1 MKGCNAMNRRRM
13 FHFSLRTMLIG
24 TAAIAAG
31 LGWYVETVWPQQRA
45 VDLVVQS
52 GGSVCYDAFLDG
64 SGTSCF
70 ARWKVAQGDDS
81 HVWLDI
87 RHNVLMASAT
97 DAGDPHELCRRLAE
111 LPKLHSLSL
120 IGPRFNDQDL
130 QHIGHMTEMFDL
142 ELGRTSVTDRG
153 LQNLARLKKLE
164 LLELPAAISNAGL
177 ERLQA
182 ALPQCY
188 ITRIAAEP
196 AHQNSP

>member
-1 MKGCNAMNRRRM
+1 MKPTRRL
-13 FHFSLRTMLIG
+13 FHYSLRTMLIG

-45 VDLVVQS
+45 VGLVVQS
-52 GGSVCYDAFLDG
+52 GGSVFYDAYLDG
-64 SGTSCF
+64 PGMACF
-70 ARWKVAQGDDS
+70 PRQRSVQGSDS
-81 HVWLDI
+81 HAWLDL
-87 RHNVLMASAT
+87 RHNVTMASAT

-120 IGPRFNDQDL
+120 IGLRFNDQDL
-130 QHIGHMTEMFDL
+130 QHIGRMTEMFDL

-164 LLELPAAISNAGL
+164 LLELPAGISDAGL
-177 ERLQA
+177 KRLQT
-182 ALPQCY
+182 ALPQCC

-196 AHQNSP
+196 AHQHSP